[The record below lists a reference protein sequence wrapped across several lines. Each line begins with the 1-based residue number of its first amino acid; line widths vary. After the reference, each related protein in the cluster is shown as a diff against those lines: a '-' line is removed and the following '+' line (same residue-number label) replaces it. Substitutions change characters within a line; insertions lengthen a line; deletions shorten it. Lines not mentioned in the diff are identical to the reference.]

1 MPREAPLEN
10 AQNGLQQP
18 QQVIFCSF
26 SFPVIFLVSAELR
39 TAGFSFFVKLQFI
52 DFCHLTIF
60 FINSMGKKKT
70 IGFCSFPFPVIFLV
84 SAELRIASFSFFR

>member
-70 IGFCSFPFPVIFLV
+70 IGFLFV
-84 SAELRIASFSFFR
+84 SVSCHFSRQR